1 MGDSPD
7 SPVRDAFLVFG
18 APAIED
24 AEIAEVVASL
34 RSGWLGT
41 GPKVARFEADF
52 AAYKRA
58 AHAVAVSSC
67 TAALHLSMLALGLQ
81 PGDEVITTA
90 LTFAATVNAIIHAG
104 ATPMLADV
112 DPATMNI
119 DPDSVRRAVTPRT
132 RAILPV
138 HFAGRACDM
147 DELLAI
153 CEENGLA
160 LIEDC
165 AHAIETEYRGRH
177 AGTFGS
183 FGCFSFYVTKNV
195 VTGEGGMVLAARDE
209 DASRI
214 KVLALHGMSK
224 DAWKR
229 FTDEGYRHYYVTE
242 CGYKYNLTDI
252 QAALG
257 LHQLARVEAN
267 WERRREVW
275 ARYQRELA
283 GLGLGLPAEPEPGTR
298 HAYHLYTVMVDKERC
313 GIARDDFLDA
323 MTAQNIGVGV
333 HYLAIPEHPYYRKRY
348 GWRPGDFPEARRIGR
363 QTVSLPLSPAL
374 NDADVEDV
382 IEGVHR
388 VVGT

>member
-1 MGDSPD
+1 M
-7 SPVRDAFLVFG
+7 RDTFLVFG
-18 APAIED
+18 APAIEE
-24 AEIAEVVASL
+24 AEIDEVVASL

-52 AAYKRA
+52 AAYA
-58 AHAVAVSSC
+58 CVPHAVAVSSC

-90 LTFAATVNAIIHAG
+90 LTFAATVNAIIHVG
-104 ATPMLADV
+104 ATPVLADI
-112 DPATMNI
+112 DAETMNI
-119 DPDSVRRAVTPRT
+119 DPSAVRAAATARTKAV
-132 RAILPV
+132 LPV
-138 HFAGRACDM
+138 HFAGRPCAM
-147 DELLAI
+147 DELLAL
-153 CEENGLA
+153 CDERGLA

-165 AHAIETEYRGRH
+165 AHAIETEYHGRH

-195 VTGEGGMVLAARDE
+195 VTGEGGMVLARREE
-209 DASRI
+209 DAARI

-229 FTDEGYRHYYVTE
+229 FSDEGYRHYYVTE
-242 CGYKYNLTDI
+242 CGYKYNMTDI

-257 LHQLARVEAN
+257 IHQLARVEAN
-267 WERRREVW
+267 WQRREAVW

-313 GIARDDFLDA
+313 GIARDDLLDA
-323 MTAQNIGVGV
+323 MTAENIGVGV
-333 HYLAIPEHPYYRKRY
+333 HYLSIPEHPFYRERY
-348 GWRPGDFPEARRIGR
+348 GWRPEEYPEALLVGR

-374 NDADVEDV
+374 SDVDV
-382 IEGVHR
+382 SD
-388 VVGT
+388 VVRAVRRSLRAVAL